1 MIADVRTLS
10 SMAKRS
16 YWFGRY
22 LERAENTA
30 RLISVNANL
39 FIDLP
44 VRLPLGW
51 QPLVQITGAEQLFA
65 QLYDAPSEQNVVHFL
80 VSDLRNS
87 GSLFHSLN
95 MARENARTLRGIF
108 PREAFEHINEASLH
122 AKQAL
127 SEPLSKTRRLAG
139 LSRLMEMIQQIE
151 GFLSGNMLHDALWQF
166 LRIGSFIE
174 RADMLTRIVDV
185 RSVDLM
191 GGSEPDLAPFQDIQ
205 WRSILRSLSAT
216 QSYNQVQQGP
226 INAIGALRFLFQ
238 SEALPR
244 SYLRCLNQ
252 VRHSLRELPRSDKP
266 LQRVN
271 RMRQEILKADMG
283 GLSGKRLHA
292 FIDQRQL
299 ELAELH
305 GQVDRTYFSFKPRI
319 KRSRQKRQ
327 AESRA

>member
-1 MIADVRTLS
+1 MSADVRTLS

-22 LERAENTA
+22 LERTENTA

-39 FIDLP
+39 LIDLP

-65 QLYDAPSEQNVVHFL
+65 QLYEAPSEQNVVHFL
-80 VSDLRNS
+80 ASDLRNP
-87 GSLFHSLN
+87 GSLFASLH

-108 PREAFEHINEASLH
+108 PREAFEYINETALH
-122 AKQAL
+122 AKQTL
-127 SEPLSKTRRLAG
+127 SEPLSKTRRQEG
-139 LSRLMEMIQQIE
+139 LSRVMEMIQQIE
-151 GFLSGNMLHDALWQF
+151 GFLSGTMLHDALWQF

-191 GGSEPDLAPFQDIQ
+191 GGSEPDLSPFQDIQ

-216 QSYNQVQQGP
+216 QSYIQTQQG
-226 INAIGALRFLFQ
+226 AIEETSVLRFLFQ
-238 SEALPR
+238 NEALPR

-252 VRHSLRELPRSDKP
+252 VRHSLRALPRSERP
-266 LQRVN
+266 LRAVN
-271 RMRQEILKADMG
+271 RMRRKILTADMQ
-283 GLSGKRLHA
+283 GLSGERLHE

-299 ELAELH
+299 DLGGLH
-305 GQVDRTYFSFKPRI
+305 DAVDQTYFSFKPRLRRRR
-319 KRSRQKRQ
+319 KTQP
-327 AESRA
+327 